1 MKTIGAIVSTL
12 DDFRNILMFSLLLY
26 CVLGSIQILLDNKRG
41 RDVTDRHYQIK
52 VARRFSPILYISTFF
67 APISWTAK
75 ICIVTIA
82 VAVGEGVTYLI
93 TYRQKQKKE

>member
-1 MKTIGAIVSTL
+1 MNTL
-12 DDFRNILMFSLLLY
+12 DNFRTILILCLLIGF
-26 CVLGSIQILLDNKRG
+26 VLGSIQILLDNKRG